1 MADTISQTA
10 TVPTGVKILAVF
22 YYIGAVF
29 SVLLAILL
37 LIGASFI
44 DTIAQSIPVLA
55 LIGGSLFIV
64 VGIVYL
70 VFGILGL
77 FIGRGLWKGKNLAR
91 IFVII
96 VSIFWF
102 VAAIMMIFNSSLWV
116 SGIVNLLISG
126 LIGCYLLFSKSVKEA
141 FGKK

>member
-77 FIGRGLWKGKNLAR
+77 FIGRGLWKGKNWAR